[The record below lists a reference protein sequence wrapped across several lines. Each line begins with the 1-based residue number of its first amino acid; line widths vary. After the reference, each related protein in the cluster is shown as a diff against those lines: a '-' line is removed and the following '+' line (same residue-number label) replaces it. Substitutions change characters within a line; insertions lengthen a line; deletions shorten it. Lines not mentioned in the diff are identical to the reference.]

1 VTICLQYCHMNN
13 LRGIRESKNVQQ
25 QELADFLHVSQST
38 VSGWERGRSP
48 IDSSLLPKIANY
60 FGVTVDQILGVYP
73 PNVLPITTRK
83 LSILGEIAAGEPI
96 TMVEDFESY
105 VEAGADIHAD
115 FCIKIKGDSMIGARI
130 QDGDIVFIRQQPDV
144 ANGQIAAVAIGDEAT
159 LKRVYKTND
168 TIILN
173 AENPAYEPI
182 IIHKGNPD
190 NIRILGLAIA
200 FQSVVK

>member
-1 VTICLQYCHMNN
+1 MRIDIKYCYMNSLKA
-13 LRGIRESKNVQQ
+13 LRDERNVSQ
-25 QELADFLHVSQST
+25 QELANFLNVKQGTISS
-38 VSGWERGRSP
+38 WETGRTA
-48 IDSSLLPKIANY
+48 IDSTLLTKIAEY
-60 FGVTVDQILGVYP
+60 LKVTTDQILGACP
-73 PNVLPITTRK
+73 SNVLPITTRNFP
-83 LSILGEIAAGEPI
+83 ILGEIAAGEPI

-144 ANGQIAAVAIGDEAT
+144 ANGQIAAVAIDDEAT

-182 IIHKGNPD
+182 IIHKGNTD

>member
-1 VTICLQYCHMNN
+1 MKICLQYRHMNN
-13 LRGIRESKNVQQ
+13 LKGIRESKNIQQ
-25 QELADFLHVSQST
+25 QELADYLHVSQST

-48 IDSSLLPKIANY
+48 IDSSLLPKIAEY
-60 FGVTVDQILGVYP
+60 LDVTVDQILGVYP
-73 PNVLPITTRK
+73 SNVYPITTRK
-83 LSILGEIAAGEPI
+83 FPMLGEIAAGEPI
-96 TMVEDFESY
+96 TMIEDFESY

-144 ANGQIAAVAIGDEAT
+144 ANGQIAAVAIEDEAT
-159 LKRVYKTND
+159 LKRVYKTNS

-182 IIHKGNPD
+182 VIHRGQTE

-200 FQSVVK
+200 FQSEVK

>member
-1 VTICLQYCHMNN
+1 MNN
-13 LRGIRESKNVQQ
+13 LKAVRESKGVSQL
-25 QELADFLHVSQST
+25 ELAKYLDVTQGAISS
-38 VSGWERGRSP
+38 WEVGRNA
-48 IDSSLLPKIANY
+48 IDSTLLTRIAEY
-60 FGVTVDQILGVYP
+60 LDVTVDQILGVYP
-73 PNVLPITTRK
+73 SNVYPITTRK
-83 LSILGEIAAGEPI
+83 FPMLGEIAVGEPI

-144 ANGQIAAVAIGDEAT
+144 ANGQIAAVAIEDEAT
-159 LKRVYKTND
+159 LKRVYKTNS

-182 IIHKGNPD
+182 VIHRGQTE

-200 FQSVVK
+200 FQSEVK